1 MKTKLLLALMACM
14 CVVSCKKDSDATNGA
29 DDSIYGVW
37 EGVFY
42 AGVNYQ
48 RDLFVGG
55 KPANEVDR
63 NLRECAEKQ
72 QERYSMVTNCYTF
85 DDVVKHYEGKLTDIK
100 LDSDGEKVEVKIIP
114 IDKSNHTAKMIV
126 KEWIADVNNIPKERT
141 EEWDVRVFENTIFI
155 DFGEGDKHDEI
166 DFEIKYKGGKPT
178 KLYLMSQILADGEN
192 DVNCGSAACGEQVTL
207 KMKYVHYILCTKVR
221 EL

>member
-14 CVVSCKKDSDATNGA
+14 CAVSCKKDSDATNGA

-37 EGVFY
+37 DAVFY
-42 AGVNYQ
+42 ERVNYQ

-63 NLRECAEKQ
+63 NLRECAEKHT
-72 QERYSMVTNCYTF
+72 QERYSRFTNCYTF
-85 DDVVKHYEGKLTDIK
+85 DDVVKHYEGKLTDIE

-114 IDKSNHTAKMIV
+114 IDKSNHTAKI
-126 KEWIADVNNIPKERT
+126 KFGTWEYDA
-141 EEWDVRVFENTIFI
+141 RVFENTIFI
-155 DFGEGDKHDEI
+155 DFGGDKREEI
-166 DFEIKYKGGKPT
+166 DFEIKYKGGKPA
-178 KLYLMSQILADGEN
+178 KLYLMSEILTNRE

>member
-29 DDSIYGVW
+29 DDSIYGVYDA
-37 EGVFY
+37 VFY
-42 AGVNYQ
+42 ERVNYQ

-63 NLRECAEKQ
+63 NLRECAEKHT
-72 QERYSMVTNCYTF
+72 QERYRMFTNCYTF
-85 DDVVKHYEGKLTDIK
+85 DDVVKHYEGKLTDTVK
-100 LDSDGEKVEVKIIP
+100 KSYLDKDIEWRDNGKDGHVEMKIIP
-114 IDKSNHTAKMIV
+114 IDKSNHTAKI
-126 KEWIADVNNIPKERT
+126 KIGTWEYDA
-141 EEWDVRVFENTIFI
+141 RVFENTIFI
-155 DFGEGDKHDEI
+155 DFGGDKREEI

-178 KLYLMSQILADGEN
+178 KLYLMSEILTE